1 MKLRTAMRKS
11 LLGAALVASGCGDD
25 AQPGVVVLET
35 QHTVDGNPLVLHDVR
50 YTNAA
55 GQTYGVDFLQY
66 YLSDVV
72 LHRSDGATY
81 GLGAALYNDVEDPAT
96 LQHRL
101 EQVPPGNYTSITFTW
116 GLDEEKNLPGAL
128 PDNLENNNMV
138 WPAPLGGGYHYSKCE
153 GFYLNAQGAQAGYAT
168 HMGRV
173 RRDTDSEDHHHFFT
187 VNLSIALSVD
197 GDTSTLP
204 IVMDVNQWYEEP
216 NTYDF
221 PEIPMIMGDLD
232 RQRMLMENGPTVFS
246 VGGISTP

>member
-1 MKLRTAMRKS
+1 
-11 LLGAALVASGCGDD
+11 
-25 AQPGVVVLET
+25 
-35 QHTVDGNPLVLHDVR
+35 
-50 YTNAA
+50 
-55 GQTYGVDFLQY
+55 
-66 YLSDVV
+66 
-72 LHRSDGATY
+72 
-81 GLGAALYNDVEDPAT
+81 
-96 LQHRL
+96 
-101 EQVPPGNYTSITFTW
+101 
-116 GLDEEKNLPGAL
+116 
-128 PDNLENNNMV
+128 MV

-173 RRDTDSEDHHHFFT
+173 RRDTDTEDHHHFFT